1 MYTKLV
7 PPSFGRA
14 VAADDALTINSWSSE
29 RARKL
34 RRAGCLGLM
43 IGCLALALPQASFG
57 AAAQLSGLSC
67 STSSIAA
74 EGPDSCTVT
83 MNQDVVNN
91 RRITLRSSSSA
102 VSMPG
107 SVTVPAGSSS
117 AGFSV
122 WVSGVSGTQTVTLT
136 ASAGGSSETYQLH
149 LSGPTIGLST
159 TNVAFG
165 NQPLKTIATKT
176 VTVSPTGTMPLTIYA
191 VTVGGSGFSWE
202 GINTPLTLAP
212 GQTATLVIIFD
223 PTTAGAASG
232 VATVIYDGGVTAT
245 IALTGTGG
253 TTTATPAGGLGSVSC
268 GSASLTGAGTDACTV
283 TLTGAAASAMEVN
296 LASSNGAVTVPAS
309 VTVPVGASSA
319 GFSAT
324 ASAVSTTQTATLTAT
339 AGGASTT
346 YPLVLNAVA
355 PGLSLSATSVAFGTD
370 LLNTPMSKTVMVTS
384 SGTAQLILS
393 GATAAGQGFSVSGV
407 SAPITLNPGQTAM
420 LTVGFDPTSTG
431 AVSGMVTISS
441 NASSSSAVSSGTIAL
456 SGTGQAAATLSGVT
470 CGSAT
475 LAGAGTDGCTVSFT
489 SAVTSATVVSLAS
502 SSSAL
507 TVPASVTV
515 AAGASSAGFT
525 ATATAV
531 STTQTATLTATA
543 AGASATYPVQLN
555 GVNAG
560 LSLSATS
567 VAFGTDSL
575 NTAMSKTVTVTST
588 GTADLILSGAT
599 ASGAGFS
606 VSGISA
612 PITLNPGQ
620 TAVLTVG
627 FDPAL
632 SGAVSGTV
640 LISSN
645 APSTPTITLTG
656 TGQAPPTVSGVSCT
670 GGSLTGAVTDA
681 CTVTLTGPVTVG
693 TLVSLASSSGA
704 VTVPASVTVAAGASS
719 AAFTATASAVTT
731 GQTVTLTAS
740 AGGVAAT
747 YPLQLNAAI
756 PGLKLSTTSVA
767 FGNVNLNTA
776 TTQVVT
782 LSSSGTAPVTIN
794 SASIS
799 GTGFT
804 MSGPT
809 ATTLNPGQT
818 ASLTV
823 AFDPTTAVTDTGTV
837 TITSNSSSGGTQT
850 IGLSGTGTST
860 ATYQVAL
867 TWEGPASSSV
877 PVMGYNV
884 YRAASG
890 SSTYTLLNS
899 SMDASTTYTDTTVQS
914 GLTYN
919 YEVTSVGSGGVQS
932 APSPVYTAAIP

>member
-1 MYTKLV
+1 MDTKLV

-14 VAADDALTINSWSSE
+14 FAAGDALATYTGSSE

-34 RRAGCLGLM
+34 RRAGWLSLM
-43 IGCLALALPQASFG
+43 FGCLALALPQASFA
-57 AAAQLSGLSC
+57 AAAQLTGLSC
-67 STSSIAA
+67 TSSSVSA
-74 EGPDSCTVT
+74 EGSDSCTVT
-83 MNQDVVNN
+83 MSQDVVNN
-91 RRITLRSSSSA
+91 RRIVLRSSSSA
-102 VSMPG
+102 VSVPG

-117 AGFSV
+117 AVFNA

-136 ASAGGSSETYQLH
+136 ASAGSVSETYQLQ
-149 LSGPTIGLST
+149 LSGPTLGLSAT
-159 TNVAFG
+159 SVAFG
-165 NQPLKTIATKT
+165 AEPLNTVATKT
-176 VTVSPTGTMPLTIYA
+176 VTLSPTGTLPLTIYA
-191 VTVGGSGFSWE
+191 VMVGGAGFSWE
-202 GINTPLTLAP
+202 GLNTPLTLSP
-212 GQTATLVIIFD
+212 GQTATLVKVFD
-223 PTTAGAASG
+223 PRTAGAASG
-232 VATVIYDGGVTAT
+232 VATVVYNGGNTAK
-245 IALTGTGG
+245 IVLTGTGG
-253 TTTATPAGGLGSVSC
+253 TGTTPSPTVSGLSC
-268 GSASLTGAGTDACTV
+268 SSASLTGGGTDACTV
-283 TLTGAAASAMEVN
+283 ALTSAATSATVVN
-296 LASSNGAVTVPAS
+296 LTSSSTAVTLPGSITVAGGATS
-309 VTVPVGASSA
+309 V
-319 GFSAT
+319 GFTAT
-324 ASAVSTTQTATLTAT
+324 ARAVSTTQTATLTAS
-339 AGGASTT
+339 AGTSSAT

-355 PGLSLSATSVAFGTD
+355 PGMSMSAASVAFGTD
-370 LLNTPMSKTVMVTS
+370 LLNTAMSKTVTVTS
-384 SGTAQLILS
+384 TGTAQLILS
-393 GATAAGQGFSVSGV
+393 GATAAGAGFSVSGI
-407 SAPITLNPGQTAM
+407 SAPITLNQGQTAT
-420 LTVGFDPTSTG
+420 LTIGFDPAVTG
-431 AVSGMVTISS
+431 PASGMVTISS
-441 NASSSSAVSSGTIAL
+441 NASSAATIAL
-456 SGTGQAAATLSGVT
+456 SGTGQSPATLSGVS
-470 CGSAT
+470 CSSAA
-475 LAGAGTDGCTVSFT
+475 LSGAGTDACTVSFS
-489 SAVTSATVVSLAS
+489 SAVTSATVVGLAS
-502 SSSAL
+502 SSGAV
-507 TVPASVTV
+507 TVPASVTI

-531 STTQTATLTATA
+531 STAQTATLTATA
-543 AGASATYPVQLN
+543 GGASATYPLQLN
-555 GVNAG
+555 AVNAG

-567 VAFGTDSL
+567 LAFGTDSL

-606 VSGISA
+606 VSGVSA
-612 PITLNPGQ
+612 PITLDPGQ

-640 LISSN
+640 LINSN
-645 APSTPTITLTG
+645 APSTATITLSG

-670 GGSLTGAVTDA
+670 GGSLTGSVTDA

-693 TLVSLASSSGA
+693 TLVSLASNSSA

-731 GQTVTLTAS
+731 AQKVTLTAS
-740 AGGVAAT
+740 MGGVSAT

-756 PGLKLSTTSVA
+756 AGLSLPTTSVA
-767 FGNVNLNTA
+767 FGSVNLNTA

-804 MSGPT
+804 MSGVT
-809 ATTLNPGQT
+809 SAMTLNPGQT
-818 ASLTV
+818 APMTIT
-823 AFDPTTAVTDTGTV
+823 FDPTTAATDTGTV
-837 TITSNSSSGGTQT
+837 TITSNSSSGATQT
-850 IGLSGTGTST
+850 ISLSGTGTSA

-867 TWEGPASSSV
+867 SWEGPSSSSV

-899 SMDASTTYTDTTVQS
+899 SMDASTTYTDSTVKS

-932 APSPVYTAAIP
+932 APSPIYTATIP